1 MNITLISTS
10 TIPSQKANSIQVMMA
25 CQGLAELGHKLTLLV
40 PGEKISAFDLLRSNY
55 GVHGEPFEI
64 EAIPCRPQL
73 KRLDLA
79 LRTVRRAK
87 QKRADLIYTWT
98 IQAAVFASMA
108 GFPVVYEMHDL
119 PGGRFGK
126 RWFDAFVHRKN
137 KKRVAFITK
146 ALMERVL
153 QQFPALSPND
163 CVIAPNGFSA
173 QDYQDLPDVAPAK
186 RAMGFDAGLLAS
198 CSGHLYRGRGV
209 ELFLDMAEAIPEI
222 SFYWFGG
229 DPQEVERRKAEAA
242 ARRLENV
249 RFTGFIEKS
258 KLPLAQAA
266 SDILLMPYGRE
277 IAGSSGGNSAAICS
291 PMKLFEYLA
300 VGRPI
305 ISSDLPVFHEV
316 LDESCALFCEPDKLE
331 DWVTALRRLQNDP
344 QAAVRFAAAA
354 RRRSAGFSWVERQQ
368 KIMNGITEE
377 SYAKYK
383 KH

>member
-25 CQGLAELGHKLTLLV
+25 CQGLAELGHNLKLLV
-40 PGEKISAFDLLRSNY
+40 PGGEIPPFDSLRSSY
-55 GVHGEPFEI
+55 GLHCEPFNI
-64 EAIPCRPQL
+64 EAIPCNPRL
-73 KRLDLA
+73 KRLDFA
-79 LRTVRRAK
+79 IRTVRRAK
-87 QKRADLIYTWT
+87 QNRADLVYTWT
-98 IQAAVFASMA
+98 IQAAVFASLA

-119 PGGRFGK
+119 PSGRFGK
-126 RWFDAFVHRKN
+126 RWFGAFVQCK
-137 KKRVAFITK
+137 KPKRVVFITK

-153 QQFPALSPND
+153 QQFPALSTSD
-163 CVIAPNGFSA
+163 CVIAPNGFSV
-173 QDYQDLPDVAPAK
+173 QDYQDLPDVASAK

-209 ELFLDMAEAIPEI
+209 ELFLALAEAMPEI
-222 SFYWFGG
+222 SFCWFGG
-229 DPQEVERRKAEAA
+229 DPSEVERRTAEVA
-242 ARRLENV
+242 ARGLENV

-300 VGRPI
+300 AGRPI

-316 LDESCALFCEPDKLE
+316 LDESSAIFCEPDKLE
-331 DWVTALRRLQNDP
+331 DWVAALRRLQNDP
-344 QAAVRFAAAA
+344 QTAAEFSAAA
-354 RRRSAGFSWVERQQ
+354 RERSAGFSWVERQR
-368 KIMNGITEE
+368 KIMKGMAEE
-377 SYAKYK
+377 TYAKNK
-383 KH
+383 ND